1 MSDITLMEAAIA
13 LDEARSDL
21 AEAKAQV
28 SRLEYY
34 KLHHEVLEPAIDQ
47 MGGWANFKHWITRHS
62 VSYFKTCEVL
72 QTKLTRAESTIMEI
86 KKYAMMYDSG
96 ERQYR
101 MDDWDY
107 INSRLDKYLRE
118 K

>member
-62 VSYFKTCEVL
+62 VSYFKTCENL
-72 QTKLTRAESTIMEI
+72 EAKLKDAEAVIGHFIEYDGDELGASDYYRPAKEYYE
-86 KKYAMMYDSG
+86 KYK
-96 ERQYR
+96 
-101 MDDWDY
+101 
-107 INSRLDKYLRE
+107 DK
-118 K
+118 